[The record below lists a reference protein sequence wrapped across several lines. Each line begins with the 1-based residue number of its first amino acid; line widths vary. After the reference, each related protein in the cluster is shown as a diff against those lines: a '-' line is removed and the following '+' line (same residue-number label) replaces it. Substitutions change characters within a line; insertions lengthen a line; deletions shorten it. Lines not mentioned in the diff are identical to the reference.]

1 MGHFVKGAKPGLG
14 CFSTGGM
21 PAGQAQSLSLGSM
34 AQNLEVAMYIHNP
47 SALYDGHQGYP
58 RLHSEVEASLG
69 YMRLCLKRR
78 GWGGALLIELKEKR
92 VWGKRLGLLPCSEL
106 PGTGFREQVFLG
118 GCICS
123 LVIPY
128 IETH

>member
-21 PAGQAQSLSLGSM
+21 PARQAQSLSLGSM
-34 AQNLEVAMYIHNP
+34 AQNLEVAMYTHNP

-78 GWGGALLIELKEKR
+78 GWGGSPTHRTQGKEGL
-92 VWGKRLGLLPCSEL
+92 GKEAGPPTML
-106 PGTGFREQVFLG
+106 
-118 GCICS
+118 
-123 LVIPY
+123 
-128 IETH
+128 